1 MMRSPIF
8 ISGLAVLI
16 AWVCPALTEPGL
28 VVTTDPQSQPESVT
42 VAPDGA
48 LILGSASK
56 PVIYRAAKGA
66 TKAEVFI
73 DASAEGPV
81 TFLGVLADAATNT
94 LWACQISRVPNS
106 NDRRS
111 VLRSFDLTTKAAK
124 FRWALPGDV
133 NLCNDFTIGP
143 DKALYVSDTLG
154 SRIFRVRPHAQDA
167 ELLIQDR
174 TLDGIDGVTFLD
186 GVLYANNVISNNLY
200 RIPLD
205 AEGKASAPVQIWPNR
220 PIKGPDGMRAA
231 HGKLFLA
238 ENKNGRASLV
248 TIDGDQAMVTTLLDG
263 LKQPTAIEPAGDTV
277 WVGDRAND
285 KAILMAVPRKAPDA
299 IVNWQRAT
307 FTRAAPNDAAALAL
321 CIEANCCAKSNIVIN
336 I

>member
-1 MMRSPIF
+1 MMRSLCFAI
-8 ISGLAVLI
+8 GLVTLLVWAPL
-16 AWVCPALTEPGL
+16 ALAEPGL
-28 VVTTDPQSQPESVT
+28 VVTTDPQSQPESIT

-48 LILGSASK
+48 LILGSMSK

-73 DASAEGPV
+73 DVSSEGPV
-81 TFLGVLADAATNT
+81 SFLGVLANSGTNT
-94 LWACQISRVPNS
+94 LWACQIMRAPNGK
-106 NDRRS
+106 DRRS
-111 VLRSFDLTTKAAK
+111 ILRSFDLTTGAPK
-124 FRWALPGDV
+124 FRWALPGEV

-143 DKALYVSDTLG
+143 DRALYVSDTLG
-154 SRIFRVRPHAQDA
+154 SRIFRVKPDAQEA

-174 TLDGIDGVTFLD
+174 TLDGIDGITFLD

-205 AEGKASAPVQIWPNR
+205 AEGKAGAPVQIWPNR

-238 ENKNGRASLV
+238 ENKNGRASMV
-248 TIDGDQAMVTTLLDG
+248 TIDGDQATVTTLLDG
-263 LKQPTAIEPAGDTV
+263 LKQPTAIEPAGDTL

-285 KAILMAVPRKAPDA
+285 RAVS
-299 IVNWQRAT
+299 I
-307 FTRAAPNDAAALAL
+307 ALP
-321 CIEANCCAKSNIVIN
+321 K
-336 I
+336 